1 MIKSNKKI
9 KTAVIITAAV
19 FLAVLIVFAVHRI
32 MYVNCV
38 VEPLERAAQAE
49 GFNDVVFSDPANGQA
64 LVYNG
69 NVYEKQTE
77 LCGKKGTLR
86 LILATKDHSKVSK
99 IEFICDEPITKNG
112 KELIISASIY
122 PYDRLW
128 WDSYH
133 VGIYFHE
140 EASSSEVMGGAA
152 SSVSMGL
159 ITDRDGD
166 LKSDTEASDKQLYET
181 VKDDYLEIL
190 DALEGEYERMCSK
203 Y

>member
-1 MIKSNKKI
+1 
-9 KTAVIITAAV
+9 
-19 FLAVLIVFAVHRI
+19 
-32 MYVNCV
+32 MYVSCV
-38 VEPLERAAQAE
+38 VEPLERWAQAE
-49 GFNDVVFSDPANGQA
+49 GFTDIVFSDPADGQA

-69 NVYEKQTE
+69 NVFEKQTE

-86 LILATKDHSKVSK
+86 LKLATKDHSKSSR
-99 IEFICDEPITKNG
+99 IEFICDKPITKNG
-112 KELIISASIY
+112 KELMISASIY

-152 SSVSMGL
+152 SSVNMDL

-166 LKSDTEASDKQLYET
+166 LTSDTETSDKQLYET
-181 VKDDYLEIL
+181 VKSDYLEIL
-190 DALEGEYERMCSK
+190 DALEGEYESMCGK